1 MIEESLFVKCEL
13 FDEESLINHTF
24 FQLHNKLIL
33 LDSLSAVDL
42 FAYSMGLVVHCCMI
56 HHLDAGNLIPV

>member
-1 MIEESLFVKCEL
+1 MIEENLFVKCEL

-42 FAYSMGLVVHCCMI
+42 CIFHGTSGTLLYDTSLRCW
-56 HHLDAGNLIPV
+56 